1 MTTRTDPLSAA
12 RALRPTI
19 RDHRKET
26 EAARRLAPQVV
37 EGLIETGLCRLALTN
52 DLGGYEAEPVVALK
66 VYEELAWA
74 EAAVAWIAWNSQLV
88 CLSSRYLNES
98 VRMAM
103 FGDARCLFANS
114 TRPSGKAVMVEDGF
128 RVSGQWSLVSGCE
141 LADWIPVMCMVIEG
155 TERRRLASGAPET
168 RMTFLSKGQYT
179 ILDTWHVGGLRG
191 TGSHDIVVDDVFVP
205 LEHTYSFMDPDRL
218 DRPLSRMPF
227 LATMAAGCAAICLG
241 ITQAAM
247 DTLMALSAS
256 QIQAGASRGLR
267 DRPAVQATVASSAA
281 ELDAARLLLHDA
293 LGDIWATCSQGTPVM
308 ETQRARVW
316 GGAVHTVKIAKAVV
330 TSIYE
335 AAGTSALYV
344 DSPIER
350 AHRDI
355 HAVAQHIVLAHT
367 RREDAGRV
375 HMGLKPNDPLF

>member
-1 MTTRTDPLSAA
+1 MTALDDPLSAA

-19 RDHRKET
+19 RDHRQET

-37 EGLIETGLCRLALTN
+37 EALIETGLCRLALTT
-52 DLGGYEAEPVVALK
+52 DLGGYEADPVVALK
-66 VYEELAWA
+66 IYEELAWA
-74 EAAVAWIAWNSQLV
+74 EAAVAWIAWNAQLV
-88 CLSSRYLNES
+88 CLSSRYLNEP
-98 VRMAM
+98 VRVAM
-103 FGDARCLFANS
+103 FGDTRRLFANS

-155 TERRRLASGAPET
+155 SERRRLASGAPET
-168 RMTFLSKGQYT
+168 RMTFIPKDQYT

-205 LEHTYSFMDPDRL
+205 LEHTYSFMDPDL
-218 DRPLSRMPF
+218 LNRPLSRMPF

-241 ITQAAM
+241 ISQAAM
-247 DTLMALSAS
+247 DALLELNAS
-256 QIQAGASRGLR
+256 QVKAGSSRGLR
-267 DRPAVQATVASSAA
+267 DRPAVQAIVASSAA
-281 ELDAARLLLHDA
+281 ELDASRLLLHDA
-293 LGDIWATCSQGTPVM
+293 LGDIWAACRQGSPVL

-316 GGAVHTVKIAKAVV
+316 AGAVHTVKTAKAVV
-330 TSIYE
+330 TSLYE

-355 HAVAQHIVLAHT
+355 HAVAQHTVLAHV
-367 RREDAGRV
+367 RLEDAGRV
-375 HMGLKPNDPLF
+375 HLGLKPNDPLF